1 MLACDWNYSSSKMY
15 VELNT
20 WLPPPDGLD
29 TVGLCLCV
37 WGGGGGGQGARAQ
50 PGHLR
55 PRGRGVRGGQALGW
69 AAPAAALDL
78 SLVIL
83 KIKDKW

>member
-1 MLACDWNYSSSKMY
+1 MY

-29 TVGLCLCV
+29 AVGLCLCV

-55 PRGRGVRGGQALGW
+55 PRGRGVRGGRGQALGR

-83 KIKDKW
+83 KIKD